1 MKNERMEKLNNA
13 NVDTSKFFNVNV
25 NVPVGAD
32 LQILIDGVPYKVTSD
47 MIANGIMDAGYV
59 FNRKTDGR
67 YITAQTFH
75 MLNDRSFNWD
85 KKEYEKGWDAYLRN
99 RFVYDYQF
107 TMLADELHRLA
118 RMEKEKD
125 PAFEVHKKFFTKDVV
140 VALCDEHIFRAKK
153 FINKIPVKHY
163 QGKPYK
169 RIPGYGDVLF
179 ADIQTKVYGKLLGVR
194 SEVFFAKNYKELE
207 KEFNNFRRYLVNL
220 PYNTPKCKEW
230 KDAFKGKGGY
240 ITLMNII
247 KWHGCRINLMD
258 TRECV
263 AYVERCLE
271 GYKGNL
277 WRFHYLLKEV
287 IAENNFDLATSIE
300 KQKRNK

>member
-75 MLNDRSFNWD
+75 MLKDRSYNWERR
-85 KKEYEKGWDAYLRN
+85 EYETGWDAYLRN
-99 RFVYDYQF
+99 YYVYDYQF

-125 PAFEVHKKFFTKDVV
+125 PAFEVHKKFFTKCLREVGLSFSTEMNVV
-140 VALCDEHIFRAKK
+140 CEEFEVVYKK
-153 FINKIPVKHY
+153 
-163 QGKPYK
+163 
-169 RIPGYGDVLF
+169 YG
-179 ADIQTKVYGKLLGVR
+179 R
-194 SEVFFAKNYKELE
+194 
-207 KEFNNFRRYLVNL
+207 
-220 PYNTPKCKEW
+220 
-230 KDAFKGKGGY
+230 
-240 ITLMNII
+240 MNS
-247 KWHGCRINLMD
+247 
-258 TRECV
+258 
-263 AYVERCLE
+263 
-271 GYKGNL
+271 
-277 WRFHYLLKEV
+277 
-287 IAENNFDLATSIE
+287 DL
-300 KQKRNK
+300 N